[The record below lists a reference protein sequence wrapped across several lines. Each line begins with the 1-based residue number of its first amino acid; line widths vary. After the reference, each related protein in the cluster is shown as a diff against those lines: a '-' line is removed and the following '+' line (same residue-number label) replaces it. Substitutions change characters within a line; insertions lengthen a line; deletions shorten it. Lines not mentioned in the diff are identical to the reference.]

1 MFLNFEEVE
10 WTVYLKKK
18 KTYLIKFEILYFF
31 TNRYK
36 NKNFL
41 IFCKY
46 ARIFENLFVDPAF
59 LAIMRFP
66 LKRRYSFFYLKQ
78 KKTFLENGLE
88 SPLIFVFILKGKTK

>member
-1 MFLNFEEVE
+1 MDGGPQK
-10 WTVYLKKK
+10 KKK

-46 ARIFENLFVDPAF
+46 ARIFENLIFNNS
-59 LAIMRFP
+59 
-66 LKRRYSFFYLKQ
+66 KHFF
-78 KKTFLENGLE
+78 
-88 SPLIFVFILKGKTK
+88 FVFSKVEWNSKC